1 MKEFESSNVYTG
13 TIIKPG
19 KKLAVM
25 NIINILFQ
33 MELWMLNDPASVISG
48 AIACGN
54 HGQNQNYFSFFTF
67 FLKSVIPTSKS

>member
-13 TIIKPG
+13 TIIRPG

-33 MELWMLNDPASVISG
+33 MELWMLNDLPASVRSG
-48 AIACGN
+48 AIACSN
-54 HGQNQNYFSFFTF
+54 HGQNQNYFSFFF
-67 FLKSVIPTSKS
+67 YFLFKSSHSNK